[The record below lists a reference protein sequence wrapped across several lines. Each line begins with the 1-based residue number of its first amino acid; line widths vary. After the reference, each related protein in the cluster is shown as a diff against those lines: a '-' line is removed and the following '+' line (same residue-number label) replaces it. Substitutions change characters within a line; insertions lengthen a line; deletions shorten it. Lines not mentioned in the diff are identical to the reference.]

1 MVEETYRYLSALI
14 APHDQIALFLTL
26 IAILIVGGWVVA
38 QLTVAQHSNYLRG
51 ASSDFET
58 DDMHEARHGFHNAS
72 AYNSGVHRSL
82 EKKKNSKVR
91 RLKNKTSAFEGRHM
105 GRSSFSEID
114 VDRQLVLDSFLGDLY
129 GRVGEQV
136 LGLMKSGF
144 KGQRALQI
152 FTGLN
157 AHDRVAER
165 AREKAFHAGK
175 EPQSVKVHKHKKVQK
190 CKTSYTVTIEG
201 EVTGCGVQLKF
212 FPQGPLYLNDTDDDA
227 EDERSDHFVRSG
239 NGHSSRYS
247 PEDGKR
253 RSQAL
258 SYECCDFPL
267 FELKGLTSGFQGEQR
282 TLLLAAMAGL
292 MSRGCGISGQFVNAG
307 QLLKWGKRLDQ
318 ALHGIRLTQKELHA
332 EMLVVAAWCY
342 FVAGVLKLD
351 AEPLK
356 RALALFKQIDDEFW
370 HQRELTEWAG
380 IKSNE
385 SMAAIT
391 LALIEED
398 KPGGEPSAYYRH
410 VQKTAYEAMRSFR
423 RDNFPHN
430 WGKLMCKLALAYGS
444 LDGAHEEGPFA
455 EGLLKGKGLT
465 VSGRVIADG
474 VIQERAL
481 DGGAVIPKDY
491 RAIEEGLDQAIDYWR
506 ARGQDDAIC
515 EAYYAKGK
523 LAQNTAKRH
532 MGVQDWE
539 RAENALLAALALS
552 TEDMFGVVHRRPV
565 IRFELGR
572 LYLGWGT
579 RFGEA
584 ELLEKAIH
592 QFTVLL
598 DRHSLV
604 SHNIYAEAERALAQC
619 YLNFGGITNKTEHL
633 KRAIGAYQYLLSKRT
648 TDIRRVE
655 FERALCVANARLALK
670 KRNRAAI
677 KRAITGISA
686 VIGQKNQ
693 LWPSRDVLLRLRARL
708 RELLFTLEGDDI
720 ALDRAIKDRR
730 ELMAAASEGLKDLR
744 WAVEVGDLVG
754 LLSRRQ
760 YKLDGQMQ
768 DFNEAHYLLEKAIA
782 ICENNPTDQE
792 VRYQNLDIPHIKA
805 SLHLKLA
812 KLLATFARVQFD
824 EPALQEAVGSYEQFL
839 ELTPRSVNPLE
850 RAHVLN
856 DVGQIMMDL
865 SEHYGHHEG
874 LHRAVKCFAEAHDIY
889 LEAEYID
896 LSNRMRRFLENA
908 QAAILAYD
916 VPFEEPPHS
925 DIPIKLSLHRI

>member
-1 MVEETYRYLSALI
+1 MVEQTYRYLSALI

-38 QLTVAQHSNYLRG
+38 QLTAAPRRSYLHG
-51 ASSDFET
+51 TSSQFET
-58 DDMHEARHGFHNAS
+58 DDMNETHSGSPDSVRINRSRNAS
-72 AYNSGVHRSL
+72 
-82 EKKKNSKVR
+82 
-91 RLKNKTSAFEGRHM
+91 RLKNKTGAFEGRHM
-105 GRSSFSEID
+105 GRSTFSEID
-114 VDRQLVLDSFLGDLY
+114 VDRQLVLDPFQGDVY
-129 GRVGEQV
+129 GRVGEQI

-144 KGQRALQI
+144 KGHRALEI
-152 FTGLN
+152 FTGFN
-157 AHDRVAER
+157 AHERVAER
-165 AREKAFHAGK
+165 EREKVLHASKVRDAGSGK
-175 EPQSVKVHKHKKVQK
+175 SSKPP
-190 CKTSYTVTIEG
+190 YTVTIEG

-212 FPQGPLYLNDTDDDA
+212 FPQGPLYLNETVADGDT
-227 EDERSDHFVRSG
+227 ERSDLY
-239 NGHSSRYS
+239 GHSGKGFVAKGGHAN
-247 PEDGKR
+247 DKR
-253 RSQAL
+253 RVHAL

-267 FELKGLTSGFQGEQR
+267 FELKGLTTGFQGEQR
-282 TLLLAAMAGL
+282 TLLLAVMAGL
-292 MSRGCGISGQFVNAG
+292 MSRGCGISGQFVNAR
-307 QLLKWGKRLDQ
+307 QLLKWGKSLDQ
-318 ALHGIRLTQKELHA
+318 SLDGIRLTQKELHA

-342 FVAGVLKLD
+342 FVAGVLKLNE
-351 AEPLK
+351 APLK
-356 RALALFKQIDDEFW
+356 RALALFRQIDDEFW

-410 VQKTAYEAMRSFR
+410 VQKTAYQAMRSFR

-444 LDGAHEEGPFA
+444 LEGTHDEGSVA
-455 EGLLKGKGLT
+455 EGFLT
-465 VSGRVIADG
+465 GQGAGRTHAGPDISGRVIADG

-491 RAIEEGLDQAIDYWR
+491 RAIEEGLDQAIEYWR
-506 ARGQDDAIC
+506 TQGQDDAIC

-565 IRFELGR
+565 IRFELGQ

-604 SHNIYAEAERALAQC
+604 SHNIYAEAERALGQC
-619 YLNFGGITNKTEHL
+619 YLNFGGITNRTEHL
-633 KRAIGAYQYLLSKRT
+633 KRAIGEYRYLLSKRT

-655 FERALCVANARLALK
+655 LERALCVANARLALK
-670 KRNRAAI
+670 QRNRAAI
-677 KRAITGISA
+677 KRAITCVSA

-708 RELLFTLEGDDI
+708 RELLFTLEGDDV

-744 WAVEVGDLVG
+744 WAVEVGDFVG

-760 YKLDGQMQ
+760 YKFDGQMH

-782 ICENNPTDQE
+782 ICENNSADQE
-792 VRYQNLDIPHIKA
+792 VRHQKLDIPHIKA

-824 EPALQEAVGSYEQFL
+824 EPALRESVGSFEQFL
-839 ELTPRSVNPLE
+839 ELTPRGVNPLD
-850 RAHVLN
+850 RAHALN

-916 VPFEEPPHS
+916 VPFVEPPHS
-925 DIPIKLSLHRI
+925 DVPIKLSLHRL